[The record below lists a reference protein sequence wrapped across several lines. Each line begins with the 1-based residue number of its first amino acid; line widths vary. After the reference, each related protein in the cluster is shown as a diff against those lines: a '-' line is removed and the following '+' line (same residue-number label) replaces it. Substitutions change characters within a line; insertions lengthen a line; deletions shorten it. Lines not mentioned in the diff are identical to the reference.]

1 MAPRARF
8 LRLWPYLW
16 RYRRHFGAGAI
27 ALIATNVLA
36 LQIPGQI
43 GDAVEVLRSAQ
54 RSGEPIDTAAIQR
67 AGIAV
72 ALLAIGAMV
81 ARVSSRI
88 SIFNGG
94 RHVEYDVR
102 NDLFA
107 HLLRQPVAYYQGAST
122 GDLVSRIIND
132 VTQIRLLFGVGV
144 LNLVNTTF
152 AYAIVLGFMWRL
164 SPTLTLWALAPYPA
178 VLLAMRWFTRQL
190 YVRTKDAQAQLSVVS
205 GLAQECLS
213 GAAVVQTFCIEAQ
226 TAAQFRTQS
235 EAYAQR
241 NIAIARVRGGL
252 MPFMRMVAGLGTL
265 IVMTVGGRA
274 VIDGTLRLGQFV
286 EFSGY
291 VVMLAWPTMALGW
304 VLAVYNRGTAAFDRS
319 CQLLDAVPAIRTP
332 ERPAPLPPSGDIVF
346 DRVSLVHEDGTRA
359 LDEVSLRIR
368 AGSTV
373 AFVGPTGAGKT
384 TLVELIPRLRDPT
397 EGEIR
402 YGDVPLPLASL
413 DALRQRMSY
422 APQEGFLFSMSLDEN
437 IRYADP
443 TDLDVARRDRA
454 VAIAHLTP
462 DLAALP
468 SGLDTVVGER
478 GVTVSGGQRH
488 RSTIARAI
496 YADADVLLL
505 DDALASV
512 DTETER
518 AILENLRDVLTD
530 RTSVLVT
537 HRFNALDLVDEIFV
551 LEEGRLLEHGS
562 HDDLMALGGRYA
574 AMVEQQRLER
584 EFDHDPR

>member
-1 MAPRARF
+1 MSPRERL

-16 RYRRHFGAGAI
+16 RYRRHFGVGAL

-43 GDAVEVLRSAQ
+43 GDAVEALRSAQ
-54 RSGEPIDTAAIQR
+54 RTGLPLDTSAIQR
-67 AGIAV
+67 AGLAV
-72 ALLAIGAMV
+72 AALAIGAMTTRV
-81 ARVSSRI
+81 ASRI
-88 SIFNGG
+88 AIFNGG

-102 NDLFA
+102 NELFA
-107 HLLRQPVAYYQGAST
+107 HLLRQPIAYYQRAST

-164 SPTLTLWALAPYPA
+164 SPELTVWALAPYPF
-178 VLLAMRWFTRQL
+178 VLFAMRWFTRQL

-213 GAAVVQTFCIEAQ
+213 GAAVVQTFGIEAQ
-226 TAAQFRTQS
+226 TQAQFRARS
-235 EAYAQR
+235 EEYAHR

-265 IVMTVGGRA
+265 IVMIVGGRA
-274 VIDGTLRLGQFV
+274 VVDGALRLGEFV

-304 VLAVYNRGTAAFDRS
+304 VLSVYNRGTAAFDRS
-319 CQLLDAVPAIRTP
+319 WQLLDAVPAIREPDLP
-332 ERPAPLPPSGDIVF
+332 EPLPDHGDIVF
-346 DRVSLVHEDGTRA
+346 DRVSLVHDDGTRA
-359 LDEVSLRIR
+359 LEDISLRIR

-373 AFVGPTGAGKT
+373 ALVGPTGAGKT

-397 EGEIR
+397 SGEVR
-402 YGDVPLPLASL
+402 FGDVPLTRAPLAQ
-413 DALRQRMSY
+413 LRERMSY
-422 APQEGFLFSMSLDEN
+422 APQEGFLFSMTLDEN

-443 TDLDVARRDRA
+443 DDSDYARRDRA

-468 SGLDTVVGER
+468 AGLETVVGER

-488 RSTIARAI
+488 RTTIARAI
-496 YADADVLLL
+496 YARADVLLL

-518 AILENLRDVLTD
+518 AILENLRDVLAD
-530 RTSVLVT
+530 RTCVLVT
-537 HRFNALDLVDEIFV
+537 HRFNALDLVDEVFV
-551 LEEGRLLEHGS
+551 LEDGRLVEHGD
-562 HDDLMALGGRYA
+562 HTTLMARRGRYA
-574 AMVEQQRLER
+574 ELVEQQRLER
-584 EFDHDPR
+584 EFDDAT